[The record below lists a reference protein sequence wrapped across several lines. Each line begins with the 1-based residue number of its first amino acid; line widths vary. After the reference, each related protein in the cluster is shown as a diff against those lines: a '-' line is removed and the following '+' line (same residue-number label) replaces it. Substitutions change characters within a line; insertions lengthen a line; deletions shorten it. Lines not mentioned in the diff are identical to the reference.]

1 MFAIRRIVDYI
12 HIAPKYRSFV
22 DISKGVEIFVHPC
35 EQISRRSI
43 LGGGSR
49 GQPNFVRHR
58 KTFGSASRAC
68 WRQDCETHTT
78 MHSKRQIARSS
89 ALRRLAYARDVRR
102 LERSPSEVNRLGFP
116 KSVYCD
122 S

>member
-1 MFAIRRIVDYI
+1 MFAIHRIVDYI

-22 DISKGVEIFVHPC
+22 DISKGIEIFVHPG
-35 EQISRRSI
+35 EQIFRRSI
-43 LGGGSR
+43 FGGGSR

-58 KTFGSASRAC
+58 KPSAAPRALAGAKIA
-68 WRQDCETHTT
+68 RPHTT